1 MARRCLVLAF
11 LVLGLGASPGVAD
24 DTLLPAN
31 RPVEEVIDHYI
42 NARLKEE
49 NITPAPAAPA
59 AELIRRLTLDLD
71 GRIPTVAET
80 DRYLADVDPQKK
92 TPLVDRL
99 LGSGCFLRHQ
109 AQEFTALL
117 QTDDGPKK
125 GAKKSPLQDYL
136 LRSFTENRPWD
147 RIFRDVLLP
156 NDDSAETKGA
166 SEFIKT
172 RVKDLNR
179 LTIDVST
186 IFFGV
191 NVSCAQCHDHPH
203 VLDWT
208 QDHFYGMK
216 SFFART
222 FDSGGIVAEYD
233 AGVVKY
239 IPNKGKEKVA
249 PAMFLTGKTLDLPNA
264 REPNKDDKKKAQDRI
279 AAAKKAKTSPAAPE
293 VSARAKL
300 VETALEPG
308 QREFFAR
315 AIVNRLFHRYYG
327 RGLVMPL
334 DQMHSANPPSH
345 PELLAWL
352 ARDLIDHEYDLRRL
366 VRGLVLSD
374 AYARAS
380 RWDDDKMPPEK
391 WFAVAQAR
399 PLTPMQMAV
408 SLRLA
413 TSDPEALPTES
424 AALEK
429 RLETLEKS
437 VENLA
442 SLFAR
447 PGDNF
452 QVGVSEAMLFANN
465 QGLQKELLDG
475 NGTLVTRM
483 LQLPDLSRRAEL
495 AVRTVLS
502 RPPQGNEIQVLTE
515 YLRRREDRA
524 QAGCQ
529 QVVWALLTSAEFRF
543 NH

>member
-1 MARRCLVLAF
+1 
-11 LVLGLGASPGVAD
+11 
-24 DTLLPAN
+24 LL
-31 RPVEEVIDHYI
+31 
-42 NARLKEE
+42 
-49 NITPAPAAPA
+49 
-59 AELIRRLTLDLD
+59 RRLTLDLN

-80 DRYLADVDPQKK
+80 DRYLASTDPQKK
-92 TPLVDRL
+92 TQLVDRL
-99 LGSGCFLRHQ
+99 LGSPCFIRHQ
-109 AQEFTALL
+109 VQEFTALL

-125 GAKKSPLQDYL
+125 AKKSPLQDYF

-147 RIFRDVLLP
+147 RIFREVMLP
-156 NDDSAETKGA
+156 NDDVAETKGS
-166 SEFIKT
+166 SEFIKS

-239 IPNKGKEKVA
+239 IPNKGKEKTA
-249 PAMFLTGKTLDLPNA
+249 PAMFLTGKTLDLPNL
-264 REPNKDDKKKAQDRI
+264 REPNKDDKKKALDRVN
-279 AAAKKAKTSPAAPE
+279 AAKKAKTWPAEPE
-293 VSARAKL
+293 FSARAKL
-300 VETALEPG
+300 VETALEPS

-315 AIVNRLFHRYYG
+315 SIVNRLFHRFYG

-352 ARDLIDHEYDLRRL
+352 ARDLIDHDYDLRRL

-380 RWDDDKMPPEK
+380 RWEGEGEGKTPPEK

-413 TSDPEALPTES
+413 TTDPQALPAED
-424 AALEK
+424 AELEK
-429 RLETLEKS
+429 RLAAIEKNA
-437 VENLA
+437 ENMA
-442 SLFAR
+442 SLFPR

-465 QGLQKELLDG
+465 QALQKELLEG

-483 LQLPDLSRRAEL
+483 LQLPDLSQRAEL

-502 RPPQGNEIQVLTE
+502 RPPEGQELQVLTE